1 MEKIRRLFRV
11 GSNYQ
16 LIIVNI
22 VFAVTGTLAL
32 YLAGDDLDFIGVM
45 HGDVSNVVYWTLR
58 ILVIIPVYQILLIV
72 IGTVFGEFSYFWE
85 MFFTFLPL
93 ALVKCIF
100 LKFLKT
106 SEYLLYPSFF

>member
-1 MEKIRRLFRV
+1 MEKIRRLFGV

-85 MFFTFLPL
+85 LEKKMFSRF
-93 ALVKCIF
+93 K
-100 LKFLKT
+100 KK
-106 SEYLLYPSFF
+106 S